1 MMFNNI
7 YIFIIYKYI
16 MGIEQFFSSLEKSDI
31 SKKYNNISNELK
43 SKVKC
48 THFLMDF
55 NSVIYGCSAS
65 VLNDLNY
72 VIYYLAKKNYTD
84 KKLNEINNFYQ
95 LQLTN
100 TTSPYELKAELSQ
113 HRVDKFII
121 DNVINKIRTILNTKI
136 TSDSLQL
143 LYISVDGVPLRSKV
157 KEQRTRRNYRLINEE
172 VKKKIF
178 EKFENEMRDNEARY
192 LFELNKINWSQSNIS
207 PGTEFMYLLH
217 ERLTNLRTEINDL
230 IPSYTEYIYSSY
242 QDIGEA
248 EKKIVDYLRSTTQ
261 TKGHYII
268 YSPDGDFIL
277 LSLLV
282 NQPFNP
288 DDDRRITT
296 LKLIRQTP
304 QKKIEDVV
312 HIDELADNIY
322 LYIKTNIK
330 KNINR
335 GNVVEDMVFIM
346 TLFGND
352 YVPKIISI
360 NVNEDFDKIID
371 LYIKL
376 IAENNYLIEYD
387 SNTKRKYINQE
398 VFIKLIHLLKKN
410 EGKNLQK
417 VYMKN
422 NYHNYKNLKK
432 LFSTNGEDLIED
444 ILKFLEILRSLDD
457 AIVNNEKNDDIY
469 KLVSANKKFLGI
481 YKRVVNLDIKHNID
495 DKILFDE
502 LKAYYKNT
510 NKTPQIKLAFMPYQH
525 SIKDSY
531 QRNKLDASLD
541 YLGNDVKVTNYDIEC
556 YKFENMLDEYRELFD
571 KYPLNIGSVKLDKKG
586 YTLKYE
592 SIKTGVERF
601 YKQNFGITNISIKNK
616 KIQEL
621 VSRYLEGLVWVF
633 ELNYNRY
640 NVNENLNKVDI
651 WYYPYERAPLLYQ
664 IDEYLSYY
672 KDTDIFK
679 ELNRHLQ
686 NLYLDKKYYFKPVEL
701 FIYISP
707 APYMLELI
715 PKEYHDYIKRSKYYI
730 NIPKIVNDII
740 NGINN
745 ILDCR
750 GAIFANKCHL
760 TIDYKY
766 TDSQFLEEVRL
777 IYPSESTNK
786 INGIK

>member
-1 MMFNNI
+1 
-7 YIFIIYKYI
+7 

-178 EKFENEMRDNEARY
+178 EKFENEMGDNEARY

-495 DKILFDE
+495 DKKLFDE

-601 YKQNFGITNISIKNK
+601 YKQNFGITDISIKNK

>member
-495 DKILFDE
+495 DKKLFDE

-601 YKQNFGITNISIKNK
+601 YKQNFGITDISIKNK

>member
-1 MMFNNI
+1 
-7 YIFIIYKYI
+7 
-16 MGIEQFFSSLEKSDI
+16 
-31 SKKYNNISNELK
+31 
-43 SKVKC
+43 
-48 THFLMDF
+48 
-55 NSVIYGCSAS
+55 
-65 VLNDLNY
+65 
-72 VIYYLAKKNYTD
+72 
-84 KKLNEINNFYQ
+84 
-95 LQLTN
+95 
-100 TTSPYELKAELSQ
+100 
-113 HRVDKFII
+113 
-121 DNVINKIRTILNTKI
+121 
-136 TSDSLQL
+136 
-143 LYISVDGVPLRSKV
+143 
-157 KEQRTRRNYRLINEE
+157 
-172 VKKKIF
+172 
-178 EKFENEMRDNEARY
+178 
-192 LFELNKINWSQSNIS
+192 
-207 PGTEFMYLLH
+207 
-217 ERLTNLRTEINDL
+217 
-230 IPSYTEYIYSSY
+230 
-242 QDIGEA
+242 
-248 EKKIVDYLRSTTQ
+248 
-261 TKGHYII
+261 
-268 YSPDGDFIL
+268 
-277 LSLLV
+277 
-282 NQPFNP
+282 
-288 DDDRRITT
+288 
-296 LKLIRQTP
+296 
-304 QKKIEDVV
+304 
-312 HIDELADNIY
+312 
-322 LYIKTNIK
+322 
-330 KNINR
+330 
-335 GNVVEDMVFIM
+335 
-346 TLFGND
+346 
-352 YVPKIISI
+352 
-360 NVNEDFDKIID
+360 
-371 LYIKL
+371 
-376 IAENNYLIEYD
+376 
-387 SNTKRKYINQE
+387 
-398 VFIKLIHLLKKN
+398 
-410 EGKNLQK
+410 
-417 VYMKN
+417 
-422 NYHNYKNLKK
+422 
-432 LFSTNGEDLIED
+432 
-444 ILKFLEILRSLDD
+444 
-457 AIVNNEKNDDIY
+457 
-469 KLVSANKKFLGI
+469 
-481 YKRVVNLDIKHNID
+481 
-495 DKILFDE
+495 
-502 LKAYYKNT
+502 
-510 NKTPQIKLAFMPYQH
+510 MPYQH

-601 YKQNFGITNISIKNK
+601 YKQNFGITDISIKNK

>member
-1 MMFNNI
+1 
-7 YIFIIYKYI
+7 

-495 DKILFDE
+495 DKKLFDE

-601 YKQNFGITNISIKNK
+601 YKQNFGITDISIKNK

>member
-1 MMFNNI
+1 
-7 YIFIIYKYI
+7 

-100 TTSPYELKAELSQ
+100 TTSQYELKAELSQ

-432 LFSTNGEDLIED
+432 LFSTNGEDLI
-444 ILKFLEILRSLDD
+444 
-457 AIVNNEKNDDIY
+457 
-469 KLVSANKKFLGI
+469 
-481 YKRVVNLDIKHNID
+481 
-495 DKILFDE
+495 
-502 LKAYYKNT
+502 
-510 NKTPQIKLAFMPYQH
+510 
-525 SIKDSY
+525 
-531 QRNKLDASLD
+531 
-541 YLGNDVKVTNYDIEC
+541 
-556 YKFENMLDEYRELFD
+556 
-571 KYPLNIGSVKLDKKG
+571 
-586 YTLKYE
+586 
-592 SIKTGVERF
+592 
-601 YKQNFGITNISIKNK
+601 
-616 KIQEL
+616 
-621 VSRYLEGLVWVF
+621 
-633 ELNYNRY
+633 
-640 NVNENLNKVDI
+640 
-651 WYYPYERAPLLYQ
+651 
-664 IDEYLSYY
+664 
-672 KDTDIFK
+672 
-679 ELNRHLQ
+679 
-686 NLYLDKKYYFKPVEL
+686 
-701 FIYISP
+701 
-707 APYMLELI
+707 
-715 PKEYHDYIKRSKYYI
+715 
-730 NIPKIVNDII
+730 
-740 NGINN
+740 
-745 ILDCR
+745 
-750 GAIFANKCHL
+750 
-760 TIDYKY
+760 
-766 TDSQFLEEVRL
+766 
-777 IYPSESTNK
+777 
-786 INGIK
+786 

>member
-1 MMFNNI
+1 
-7 YIFIIYKYI
+7 
-16 MGIEQFFSSLEKSDI
+16 
-31 SKKYNNISNELK
+31 
-43 SKVKC
+43 
-48 THFLMDF
+48 MDF

-495 DKILFDE
+495 DKKLFDE

-601 YKQNFGITNISIKNK
+601 YKQNFGITDISIKNK